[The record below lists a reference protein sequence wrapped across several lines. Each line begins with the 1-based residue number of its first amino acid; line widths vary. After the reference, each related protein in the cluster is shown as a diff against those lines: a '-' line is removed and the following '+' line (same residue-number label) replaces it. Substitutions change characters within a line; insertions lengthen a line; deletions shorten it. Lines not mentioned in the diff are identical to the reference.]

1 MGVRG
6 PRRDSPAGVLDPP
19 VNHAPDARA
28 TFNCITTPAEFA
40 LPLIRISVLFVTLET
55 KESIPMKKTAIL
67 LTFALGCVFV
77 LSACGVRGSGVRK
90 TEKRDL
96 PAFTAIET
104 SGAFEVEVTCQK
116 PASFEIEADD
126 NILPLI
132 ETEVKGGVLRVTTT
146 KHYSSRGSIA
156 LRIAVPN
163 LESVRSTGAGKFHI
177 SDVKNDDFEIESIGA
192 ATVTASG
199 QSKALKIRST
209 GAGKIDANDFRAQK
223 ADVTVTGAAGVEV
236 NVSDELDVNVSGA
249 GRVTY
254 TGNPKVNKHVSGA
267 GQVTKREATGA

>member
-6 PRRDSPAGVLDPP
+6 PRRGSPAGVLDPP

-28 TFNCITTPAEFA
+28 TFNCITTLAEFA

-90 TEKRDL
+90 TEKRNL

-163 LESVRSTGAGKFHI
+163 LESVK
-177 SDVKNDDFEIESIGA
+177 
-192 ATVTASG
+192 
-199 QSKALKIRST
+199 ST